1 MTKKEREGKGEK
13 ARGRE
18 KAGKER
24 EERRLGQRKEK
35 EGRRGG
41 ERERERTRRKG
52 RRRKE
57 GEGRALLLSPAQKR
71 FLCSLRLK
79 SNPCHSSF

>member
-1 MTKKEREGKGEK
+1 MTKKEREGEGEK

-24 EERRLGQRKEK
+24 EERRLGQRKGK

-41 ERERERTRRKG
+41 E
-52 RRRKE
+52 
-57 GEGRALLLSPAQKR
+57 
-71 FLCSLRLK
+71 
-79 SNPCHSSF
+79 